1 MRAKGRC
8 YGKAV
13 TPTFGDGA
21 YSRSVSATIES
32 GRGGS
37 VDKDEQELELEEEIF
52 EEIAEHEVDEISLDA
67 SLRSED
73 EAPDEFVQG
82 SIDAED
88 LTTGFNAT
96 IPTQE
101 MDVDE
106 DTQGDEVVKADVEEP
121 MTELEVP
128 DGTNV
133 RVRGDEIELDLL
145 DALTTGKT
153 VAEAPEDD

>member
-1 MRAKGRC
+1 M
-8 YGKAV
+8 
-13 TPTFGDGA
+13 
-21 YSRSVSATIES
+21 
-32 GRGGS
+32 
-37 VDKDEQELELEEEIF
+37 DKDEQELELEEEIF